1 MATIK
6 DVAAHAGVSFKTV
19 SRVINRHPHVTDAVR
34 QKVLRAIEDLD
45 YRPNIVARN
54 MRTRKTEYIGLITDQ
69 IMTTPFSGA
78 IIKGAQEAAWTNG
91 IMLLT
96 VNTDGQ
102 PELEA
107 AAVNMLLERQVAGIA
122 YATMFHK
129 AVAPPAKLTE
139 APCILVDCF
148 SANGE
153 LPAIVPDEKQGGYDA
168 TRHLLSRGHRR
179 IAMINGKR
187 GYPGTEGRL
196 NGYRKALE
204 GADLA
209 FDEELVRFGDWWQE
223 DGYHHACCL
232 MKLHD
237 PPTAICCGNDRI
249 AMGVYAAVHELGAA
263 IPDDV
268 AVIGFDNMEVIA
280 AHLRPG
286 LTTMA
291 LPYYEMGQRAIEYLT
306 GDRCDDLQN
315 GRRIELPCLLIQRES
330 T

>member
-34 QKVLRAIEDLD
+34 QNVLRAIEDLD

-78 IIKGAQEAAWTNG
+78 IIKGAQESAWKNG

-102 PELEA
+102 PELEV

-122 YATMFHK
+122 YAAMFHK
-129 AVAPPAKLTE
+129 SVAPPAELTD

-148 SANGE
+148 SANGG
-153 LPAIVPDEKQGGYDA
+153 LPAIVPDEMQGGYDA

-204 GADLA
+204 GAEID
-209 FDEELVRFGDWWQE
+209 FDEELVCFGDWWQE
-223 DGYHHACCL
+223 DGYHHARCL

-249 AMGVYAAVHELGAA
+249 AMGVYAAVHELGAR
-263 IPDDV
+263 IPEDV

-306 GDRCDDLQN
+306 GDSCGGLQN
-315 GRRIELPCLLIQRES
+315 GRRIELPCPLIKRES